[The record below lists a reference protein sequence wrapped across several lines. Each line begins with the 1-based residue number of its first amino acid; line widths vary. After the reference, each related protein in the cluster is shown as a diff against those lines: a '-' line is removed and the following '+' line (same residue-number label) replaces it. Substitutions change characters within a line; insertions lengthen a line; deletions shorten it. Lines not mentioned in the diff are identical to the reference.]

1 MTHTAR
7 IVGLFSLCCA
17 LGLPSLTLA
26 QTSATAPNKPSV
38 KQAVPAAKA
47 AVKKPVVKKTSSSS
61 FVPQS
66 EAIKTLAEQFKGGR
80 FNCEFN
86 NYLTIT
92 PNPSHPGYL
101 TLTHKGTVAN
111 MLPVPTNTGALRL
124 EGKTS
129 GLVWLQLPT
138 KSMLMNSKI
147 GQRLADDCHAA
158 N

>member
-1 MTHTAR
+1 MNTLTKNTLLTACF
-7 IVGLFSLCCA
+7 ISLSLVLASPA
-17 LGLPSLTLA
+17 LVLA
-26 QTSATAPNKPSV
+26 QNTKPIVKKQANTKPSNKKATA
-38 KQAVPAAKA
+38 
-47 AVKKPVVKKTSSSS
+47 KKVSSSG

-80 FNCEFN
+80 FNCEFDN
-86 NYLTIT
+86 SLTIV
-92 PNPSHPGYL
+92 PNPAHPGYL

-124 EGKTS
+124 EGKAS

-138 KSMLMNSKI
+138 KSMLMNNKL
-147 GQRLADDCHAA
+147 GQRVADECHAA

>member
-1 MTHTAR
+1 MDTLTKNTLLTACF
-7 IVGLFSLCCA
+7 LSLSLA
-17 LGLPSLTLA
+17 LASPALVLA
-26 QTSATAPNKPSV
+26 QNTKPIVKKQANTKSSSKKATA
-38 KQAVPAAKA
+38 
-47 AVKKPVVKKTSSSS
+47 KKVSSNG

-80 FNCEFN
+80 FDCEFDN
-86 NYLTIT
+86 SLTIV
-92 PNPSHPGYL
+92 PNPAHPGYL

-124 EGKTS
+124 EGKAS
-129 GLVWLQLPT
+129 GLVWLQLPS

-147 GQRLADDCHAA
+147 GQRLADECHAA

>member
-1 MTHTAR
+1 VAASPFAT
-7 IVGLFSLCCA
+7 
-17 LGLPSLTLA
+17 
-26 QTSATAPNKPSV
+26 QTD
-38 KQAVPAAKA
+38 
-47 AVKKPVVKKTSSSS
+47 
-61 FVPQS
+61 
-66 EAIKTLAEQFKGGR
+66 EIKTLAEKFKGGT

-86 NYLTIT
+86 ETLSIV
-92 PNPSHPGYL
+92 PNKEHPGYL
-101 TLTHKGTVAN
+101 TLTHKKTVAN

-124 EGKTS
+124 EGKAS